1 MDHKT
6 LSRKLTIEQTTRI
19 SKTSEKKLKYRVNH
33 DSERSC
39 ICVRVSMLPLCWN
52 YSCCFYYH
60 LIFTLCIYSLYLFI
74 LFLMLVCLFYGALT
88 PLSTNFQFF
97 RGGQFYWLRKPEDR
111 EKTNLVSYVRRSRV
125 LKYLNHK

>member
-1 MDHKT
+1 MDHTT

-39 ICVRVSMLPLCWN
+39 ICVRESILPLCWN

-60 LIFTLCIYSLYLFI
+60 LIFTLCIYLLYLFI
-74 LFLMLVCLFYGALT
+74 LFHMLVCLFYGVLT

-111 EKTNLVSYVRRSRV
+111 EKTNLISYVRRSRV

>member
-1 MDHKT
+1 MDHTT

-39 ICVRVSMLPLCWN
+39 IFVRVSILPLCWN

-60 LIFTLCIYSLYLFI
+60 LIFTLLYLFI
-74 LFLMLVCLFYGALT
+74 VFIHFISYVGLFVLWCFNATFNKFSVFSWRSVLLVEET
-88 PLSTNFQFF
+88 
-97 RGGQFYWLRKPEDR
+97 GGQGE
-111 EKTNLVSYVRRSRV
+111 NQ
-125 LKYLNHK
+125 LNFLCMSFQSFKVFES